1 MRLRVRTFSVVLTL
15 AVIAALLTAPA
26 ARAEVEHPRQ
36 QWLRDSTAG
45 LFLHW
50 GMFTAPRHLDCA
62 TWERA
67 VTEGGW
73 TAGYWVD
80 EARKLGAS
88 YIVLATFHSRLGYAR
103 PWPSEIP
110 GSCATRR
117 DFLGELV
124 KAGKAKDVRIILYM
138 TDDPQWHDEQGVE
151 TLDSAAYSAHKGRQV
166 DLTTRAGFGMYS
178 YDLFFEVMEKYP
190 DLAGFWIDNDNE
202 YWEQNKLYEQ
212 IRERRPSWLLSNNNE
227 DTPIMDTVSNEQKT
241 GMTPPYDY
249 PQAAWT
255 PMPRLVEAD
264 YKLPTT
270 GDWWYDGGDHPV
282 DVRLSTGRYIANAG
296 SSMKSLMAQTPM
308 VNGRFP
314 PQQEAFNAFMS
325 TWVPP
330 IKESLQGTEGGGYLY
345 GGMQPGFW
353 NDGAHG
359 VVTVRRGGAKVQYVH
374 VVTRP
379 STDLVTLRDNGY
391 RVTRVS
397 DLRTGERM
405 RFSQSGG
412 HLTILGIT
420 RWDPYDTVFKVE
432 TAGQQH
438 FHDQSTI
445 RATASSS
452 HAEHPAAALVD
463 GSFQDYWDSGAR
475 LPVSVTLDLG
485 RPRKAAY
492 LAVNQREWSP
502 TYARETFGR
511 PEDSARIKDYR
522 VYVSDD
528 GRRWGTPV
536 RSGALRSARGVQM
549 IDLGEQHAR
558 YIKLEVLNTWA
569 GPQAPRFH
577 RQLQIDEI
585 RVAYGYPRASGV
597 PVPLEAER
605 QQRSGAARAE
615 PCPACSGGAKVTGLG
630 GGPRNAVMYREVT
643 VPTAGDYRL
652 QLDHTAPDS
661 GASRVAPD
669 AGASSEA
676 APDSA
681 ASEAAPGPGASEAAA
696 SPGAS
701 EATPTAASLS
711 VSVNGAAPVE
721 VRVAGDNAGVPASTA
736 LPVPLRA
743 GANTITL
750 FSTAA
755 KGPGVD
761 RVAVAPMPPASSVP
775 KTTMTVDPS
784 GLQWVGPGQQSLKV
798 SATLRLDADD
808 VLDRVSLAPDA
819 PAGWSVDGGPA
830 TADALRLGQTLTGTW
845 TLTSPPG
852 QDVTATD
859 VPITASFQVLGRA
872 NTVTRQLRIRPRP
885 VDRVFVR
892 EAEDSGN
899 QIGSAGITNCSACSG
914 GQKVRN
920 LGGGPD
926 AYVLFE
932 DVTVGEAR
940 QYTLF
945 IDFTVNGD
953 RSYFLTVNGGTPVE
967 VKVTG
972 VGNNRPYTTSVPVTL
987 RSGPNTIKLHNDT
1000 APAPDL
1006 DRISLG

>member
-1 MRLRVRTFSVVLTL
+1 MRLRSRTAFATL
-15 AVIAALLTAPA
+15 ILALLAGLLTAPA

-36 QWLRDSTAG
+36 RWLRDSTAG

-62 TWERA
+62 AWERD

-73 TAGYWVD
+73 SADYWVD

-103 PWPSEIP
+103 PWPSAIP

-117 DFLGELV
+117 DLLGELV
-124 KAGKAKDVRIILYM
+124 AAGRAKDVRIILYM
-138 TDDPQWHDEQGVE
+138 TDDPQWHNEQGVE
-151 TLDSAAYSAHKGRQV
+151 TLDSAAYSAYKGRQV

-178 YDLFFEVMEKYP
+178 YDLFFEVMDKYQE
-190 DLAGFWIDNDNE
+190 LAGFWIDNDND
-202 YWEQNKLYEQ
+202 YWEQNRLYEQ
-212 IRERRPSWLLSNNNE
+212 IREKRPSWLLSNNNE

-241 GMTPPYDY
+241 GMTPAYDY

-270 GDWWYDGGDHPV
+270 GDWWYDGGSHPV
-282 DVRLSTGRYIANAG
+282 DVRLSTGRYITNAG
-296 SSMKSLMAQTPM
+296 SSMKSLMAETPM

-314 PQQEAFNAFMS
+314 PQQEEFNAFMS

-330 IKESLQGTEGGGYLY
+330 IKESLQATEGGGYMY
-345 GGMQPGFW
+345 GGLQPGSW

-359 VVTVRRGGAKVQYVH
+359 VVTLRRGDDRIQYAH

-379 STDLVTLRDNGY
+379 TTDLVRLRDNGY

-397 DLRTGERM
+397 DLRTGKRM

-412 HLTILGIT
+412 FLTVLGIT
-420 RWDPYDTVFKVE
+420 AWDPYDTVFKVE
-432 TAGQQH
+432 TAGRRH
-438 FHDQSTI
+438 FHPQTSLKAS
-445 RATASSS
+445 ATAK
-452 HAEHPAAALVD
+452 AEHPAAALVD
-463 GSFQDYWDSGAR
+463 GDFQRYWDADAT
-475 LPVSVTLDLG
+475 LPVSLTLDLG
-485 RPRKAAY
+485 HRRKAAY

-528 GRRWGTPV
+528 GRNWGRPV
-536 RSGALRSARGVQM
+536 RAGAMRSARGTQLV
-549 IDLGEQHAR
+549 DLGEQRAR
-558 YIKLEVLNTWA
+558 FIRLEVLNTWA
-569 GPQAPRFH
+569 GPQAPRFL

-585 RVAYGYPRASGV
+585 RVASAYPLSAGAA
-597 PVPLEAER
+597 VPLEAER
-605 QQRSGAARAE
+605 QLRTGAARVEPCAACSGAA
-615 PCPACSGGAKVTGLG
+615 KVAGLG
-630 GGPRNAVMYREVT
+630 GGPRHAITYREVT
-643 VPTAGDYRL
+643 VAAAGDYRL
-652 QLDHTAPDS
+652 QLDHTS
-661 GASRVAPD
+661 
-669 AGASSEA
+669 A
-676 APDSA
+676 APS
-681 ASEAAPGPGASEAAA
+681 
-696 SPGAS
+696 
-701 EATPTAASLS
+701 SLS

-721 VRVAGDNAGVPASTA
+721 VAVPGDNAGVPASTA

-743 GANTITL
+743 GANTVTL

-761 RVAVAPMPPASSVP
+761 RIAVAPMPPASYVP
-775 KTTMTVDPS
+775 KTTMTVEPS
-784 GLQWVGPGQQSLKV
+784 GLQWAGPGQQTMKV
-798 SATLRLDADD
+798 SARLRLDADD
-808 VLDRVSLAPDA
+808 ALDRVTLAPA
-819 PAGWSVDGGPA
+819 VPAGWSIDGAPVTAA
-830 TADALRLGQTLTGTW
+830 TLRLGQVVEGTW

-859 VPITASFQVLGRA
+859 IPVRASFEVLGRQGD
-872 NTVTRQLRIRPRP
+872 VTRQLRVRPRP
-885 VDRVFVR
+885 ADRVFMR
-892 EAEDSGN
+892 EAEDSRN
-899 QIGSAGITNCSACSG
+899 QLGSAGVTSCSPCSG

-920 LGGGPD
+920 LGGAAD

-932 DVTVGEAR
+932 DVTVERAGEH
-940 QYTLF
+940 TLF

-953 RSYFLTVNGGTPVE
+953 RSYFVTVNGGTPVE
-967 VKVTG
+967 VKVSG
-972 VGNNRPYTTSVPVTL
+972 VGNNTPYTTSVPVTL
-987 RSGPNTIKLHNDT
+987 RAGTNTIKLHNDT
-1000 APAPDL
+1000 TAAPDL
-1006 DRISLG
+1006 DRISLN